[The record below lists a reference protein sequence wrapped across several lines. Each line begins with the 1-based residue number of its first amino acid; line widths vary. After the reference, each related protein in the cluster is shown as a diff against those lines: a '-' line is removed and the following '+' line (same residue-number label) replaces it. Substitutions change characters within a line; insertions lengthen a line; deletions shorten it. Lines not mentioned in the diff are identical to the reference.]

1 MSKAP
6 ITAKKRALFIF
17 ECIDTVANNEIYVMA
32 PTKDDAEKAL
42 VSKGIT
48 PERNKDKV
56 MWATMVQPHDI
67 KATDRVILSLC
78 IDAKVETTMYQSLS
92 VATGLK
98 YAVTGSDYEV

>member
-1 MSKAP
+1 MSNTP
-6 ITAKKRALFIF
+6 IKAKKRALFVF

-42 VSKGIT
+42 VAKGII
-48 PERNKDKV
+48 PYRDMNKV
-56 MWATMVQPHDI
+56 MWATMVAPHEI

-78 IDAKVETTMYQSLS
+78 IDAKVETTMYQALS

-98 YAVTGSDYEV
+98 YAVTGGDYAA